1 MFGLNDAAAVTTT
14 MSSVMTPE
22 LGLAIALGLIG
33 YAPIIPAVR
42 DRINAFIE
50 KKEGAAGAVL
60 GIAHGAVMVLIA
72 AGILLLSYMSVA
84 SETFTPFV
92 YGQF

>member
-1 MFGLNDAAAVTTT
+1 MNT
-14 MSSVMTPE
+14 E

-33 YAPIIPAVR
+33 YAPIIPAIR
-42 DRINAFIE
+42 DRIAAFVE
-50 KKEGAAGAVL
+50 KQQGAAGSML
-60 GIAHGAVMVLIA
+60 RFGHGTIIAFIF
-72 AGILLLSYMSVA
+72 AGIIILSYMAIA